1 MYYAERIPSI
11 EELQHIAPRTIFQD
25 SYGDGIAVY
34 NGQRCSC
41 IAALRRAIIEDI
53 NQLKTEGK

>member
-11 EELQHIAPRTIFQD
+11 EELQRIAPRTIYQD

-41 IAALRRAIIEDI
+41 IAALRRAILEDI
-53 NQLKTEGK
+53 NQLNGEK